1 MSIPVFKPSIRRRDM
16 HSVLSCLIT
25 DVIGPAV
32 IAEDLAASVS
42 GEYGFEGGLALR
54 EYVRAVGLIFEALAL
69 GKGDAVILSPLSPP
83 AYSAAIRARG
93 LVPVFADVNSRDAC
107 IDPESA
113 AAAAADQR
121 ARALIVHAPLGRVPD
136 MAALAQIG
144 LPLIADIG
152 EALGA
157 RDNQGCLGASC
168 RCLLVPM
175 EPDGVATAGGGTLA
189 LAGEKADLQALR
201 RAAETLTPDAFL
213 PDLNASLGL
222 VQWREYPEALEARD
236 LIDEVY
242 RKALMNGRH
251 RTLISPPQSQG
262 GEEEQEQEEARAV
275 PYSFPVVLASGM
287 GEVRRYARKKG
298 VETLPAFAD
307 RILDDY
313 PEAAEHCPNAK
324 SLMMSTLLFPLYPT
338 LGKKNVQLV
347 AKVLSTL
354 P

>member
-1 MSIPVFKPSIRRRDM
+1 M

-42 GEYGFEGGLALR
+42 GEYGFEGGIALR
-54 EYVRAVGLIFEALAL
+54 EYVRAVGMTFEALAL
-69 GKGDAVILSPLSPP
+69 IEGDAVILSPLSP
-83 AYSAAIRARG
+83 AVYSKAIRARN
-93 LVPVFADVNSRDAC
+93 LVPIFADVNSRDAC

-121 ARALIVHAPLGRVPD
+121 ARALIVHAPLGRVPN
-136 MAALAQIG
+136 MNSLAQIG
-144 LPLIADIG
+144 LPLITDIG

-157 RDNQGCLGASC
+157 RENQGCLGSGS

-189 LAGEKADLQALR
+189 LAREKADLQALR
-201 RAAETLTPDAFL
+201 RAADTLTTDAFL
-213 PDLNASLGL
+213 PDMNASLGL

-236 LIDEVY
+236 IIHEVY
-242 RKALMNGRH
+242 HKALMSGRH
-251 RTLISPPQSQG
+251 RTLGSPES
-262 GEEEQEQEEARAV
+262 EESRAV
-275 PYSFPVVLASGM
+275 AYSFPVVLASGM
-287 GEVRRYARKKG
+287 SEVRRYARKKG

-324 SLMMSTLLFPLYPT
+324 SLMMSTILFPLYPT

>member
-1 MSIPVFKPSIRRRDM
+1 M

-42 GEYGFEGGLALR
+42 GEYGFEGGIALR
-54 EYVRAVGLIFEALAL
+54 EYVRAVGMTFEALAL
-69 GKGDAVILSPLSPP
+69 GEGDAVILSPLSP
-83 AYSAAIRARG
+83 AVYSKAIRARN

-113 AAAAADQR
+113 AAAASSSRGRIR
-121 ARALIVHAPLGRVPD
+121 AVIVHAPLGRVPD
-136 MAALAQIG
+136 MDSLAQIG
-144 LPLIADIG
+144 LPLITDIG

-157 RDNQGCLGASC
+157 RENRGCLGSGS

-175 EPDGVATAGGGTLA
+175 EPDGIATAGGGTLV

-236 LIDEVY
+236 IIHEVY
-242 RKALMNGRH
+242 HKALMNGRH
-251 RTLISPPQSQG
+251 RTFGSPES
-262 GEEEQEQEEARAV
+262 EESRAV

>member
-1 MSIPVFKPSIRRRDM
+1 M

-42 GEYGFEGGLALR
+42 GEYGFEGGIALR
-54 EYVRAVGLIFEALAL
+54 EYVRAVGMTFEALAL
-69 GKGDAVILSPLSPP
+69 IEGDAVILSPLSP
-83 AYSAAIRARG
+83 AVYSKAIRARN
-93 LVPVFADVNSRDAC
+93 LVPIFADVNSRDAC

-121 ARALIVHAPLGRVPD
+121 ARAMIVHAPLGRVPD
-136 MAALAQIG
+136 MESLAQIG
-144 LPLIADIG
+144 LPIITDIG

-157 RDNQGCLGASC
+157 RANQGCLGSGS

-189 LAGEKADLQALR
+189 LAREKADLQALR
-201 RAAETLTPDAFL
+201 RAADTLTTDAFL
-213 PDLNASLGL
+213 PDMNASLGL

-236 LIDEVY
+236 IIHEVY
-242 RKALMNGRH
+242 HKALMNGRH
-251 RTLISPPQSQG
+251 RTLGSPES
-262 GEEEQEQEEARAV
+262 EESRAV

>member
-1 MSIPVFKPSIRRRDM
+1 M

-42 GEYGFEGGLALR
+42 GEYGFEGGIALR
-54 EYVRAVGLIFEALAL
+54 EYVRAVGMIFEALAL
-69 GKGDAVILSPLSPP
+69 IEGDAVILSPLSP
-83 AYSAAIRARG
+83 AVYSKAIRARN

-136 MAALAQIG
+136 MNSLAQIG
-144 LPLIADIG
+144 LPLITDIG

-157 RDNQGCLGASC
+157 RENQGCLGSGS

-189 LAGEKADLQALR
+189 LAREKADLQALR
-201 RAAETLTPDAFL
+201 RAADTLTPDAFL
-213 PDLNASLGL
+213 PDMNASLGL
-222 VQWREYPEALEARD
+222 VQWREYPEALEARG

-242 RKALMNGRH
+242 RKALMSGRH
-251 RTLISPPQSQG
+251 RTLGSPES
-262 GEEEQEQEEARAV
+262 EESRAV

-287 GEVRRYARKKG
+287 SEVRRYARKRG